1 MRFRTGGWRDKNA
14 SSSLRSRRCAGRA
27 LAPRRGA
34 RGRPLHAA
42 DRRSGHDRARPADA
56 GGIAGK
62 HGVHSADRAPADSD
76 GLDADDAAAARHR
89 EHRPAGR
96 APRDRRQREQ
106 LARWT
111 VGDLDRGAALWLVIA
126 PRYDLSRADPLTNVD
141 PVAGTGHAKPLP
153 QATEVEIGDHLS
165 LAVPAQVRRND
176 VPGIDPV
183 TSGSGNRA
191 LWFEQK

>member
-1 MRFRTGGWRDKNA
+1 MTKTRPRLF
-14 SSSLRSRRCAGRA
+14 A
-27 LAPRRGA
+27 L
-34 RGRPLHAA
+34 
-42 DRRSGHDRARPADA
+42 
-56 GGIAGK
+56 
-62 HGVHSADRAPADSD
+62 GVALVALWP
-76 GLDADDAAAARHR
+76 LDAARAAGPFTPRTAAAATTA
-89 EHRPAGR
+89 PAPPTQAASPGSTEFIPPIVHLQIPTASTPMMPPPPGIASI
-96 APRDRRQREQ
+96 APPGVP
-106 LARWT
+106 LAT
-111 VGDLDRGAALWLVIA
+111 EGSGSSSPDGLSSIGDLDRGAALWLVIA